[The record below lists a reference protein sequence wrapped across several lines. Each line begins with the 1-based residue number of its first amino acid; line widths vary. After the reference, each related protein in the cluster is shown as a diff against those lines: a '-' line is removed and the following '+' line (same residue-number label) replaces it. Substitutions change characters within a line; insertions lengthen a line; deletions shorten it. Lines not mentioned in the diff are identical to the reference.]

1 MDNVLH
7 PVIREMNDFD
17 IDSVF
22 ALWHKLA
29 EDQFIKNKYIV
40 KNRVQQFD
48 IHEYFSKCLK
58 NKNCKVFVAEYKNM
72 LIGFAEVWICK
83 KDIMFEVEDFA
94 YILHFFVDKDLSKGL
109 NPLTVPSELYKQCE
123 SWGIRHNLN
132 YLCYDVYGCNSRVNK
147 IIMEGLKVK
156 PYKIRYA
163 KKLIK

>member
-17 IDSVF
+17 IDGVF

-58 NKNCKVFVAEYKNM
+58 NKNCKVFVAEYKRKSR
-72 LIGFAEVWICK
+72 LAEKLETV
-83 KDIMFEVEDFA
+83 
-94 YILHFFVDKDLSKGL
+94 YINVK
-109 NPLTVPSELYKQCE
+109 YKLL
-123 SWGIRHNLN
+123 RPF
-132 YLCYDVYGCNSRVNK
+132 Y
-147 IIMEGLKVK
+147 GLKHRLREFRK
-156 PYKIRYA
+156 TRTSFQEDSRGIDE
-163 KKLIK
+163 I